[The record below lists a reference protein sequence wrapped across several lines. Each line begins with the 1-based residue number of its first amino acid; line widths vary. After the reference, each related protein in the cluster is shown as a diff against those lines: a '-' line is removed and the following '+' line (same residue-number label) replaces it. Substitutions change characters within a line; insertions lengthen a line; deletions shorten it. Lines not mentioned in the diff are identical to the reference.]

1 MYFDRKC
8 SRCGKLMKKIPIK
21 RLDSTI
27 IIEFYC
33 DKCDESI
40 TFYPDI
46 GEIKQGYDNFFY
58 NMIF

>member
-1 MYFDRKC
+1 MEMKEEKVCSKC
-8 SRCGKLMKKIPIK
+8 GSRMKTIPIK
-21 RLDSTI
+21 KLDSTF

-46 GEIKQGYDNFFY
+46 DKIKFDRAELF
-58 NMIF
+58 